1 MLLSI
6 TGAIYLFKDNV
17 ETPVKNNL
25 KEITSTDGSKISY
38 QQQLELVTKAI
49 GKKPDGLIISNKKN
63 TATEFVKGKFSHKK
77 SIYIN
82 PYSKETTGVFSAKN
96 TWMHSVRKLHGE
108 LLTGKVGTKI
118 IELVASWVVVLI
130 LSGIY
135 IFWPKDNKFTS
146 LFRIRFQKGKRILYR
161 DIHSVLGFWIS
172 LLLLLVLA
180 GGFPWTD
187 VFGGNFKKI
196 QYLTNTGFP
205 MEWFGKGI
213 SSQVNESPLTLD
225 EMVGIAKKQNL
236 KGIVTIDLPKNK
248 KAPFSVHNLTFPLKE
263 QQKIHFDQYNGCLL
277 YTSPSPRDR
286 G

>member
-1 MLLSI
+1 MKNKKLNQWFWRWHFIAGIISLPFVLLLSI
-6 TGAIYLFKDNV
+6 TGAIYLFKDNI

-38 QQQLELVTKAI
+38 QQQLALVTKAI
-49 GKKPDGLIISNKKN
+49 GEKPDGLIISNKKN

-96 TWMHSVRKLHGE
+96 TWMHTVRKLHGE

-118 IELVASWVVVLI
+118 IELVASWMVVLI

-161 DIHSVLGFWIS
+161 DIHSVLG
-172 LLLLLVLA
+172 
-180 GGFPWTD
+180 
-187 VFGGNFKKI
+187 
-196 QYLTNTGFP
+196 
-205 MEWFGKGI
+205 
-213 SSQVNESPLTLD
+213 
-225 EMVGIAKKQNL
+225 
-236 KGIVTIDLPKNK
+236 
-248 KAPFSVHNLTFPLKE
+248 
-263 QQKIHFDQYNGCLL
+263 CLL
-277 YTSPSPRDR
+277 YTSPSPRDGLLSR
-286 G
+286 MPSSA